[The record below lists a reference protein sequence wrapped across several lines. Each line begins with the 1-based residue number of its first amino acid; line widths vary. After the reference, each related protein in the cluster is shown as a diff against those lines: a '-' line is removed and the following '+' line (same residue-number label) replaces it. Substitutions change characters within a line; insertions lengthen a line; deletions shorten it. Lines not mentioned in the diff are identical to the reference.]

1 MDDKIV
7 SALND
12 LTLALDAVANAM
24 KDKSVKTD
32 SKKLLQGIN
41 NFDKKIEAIK
51 TGLQSIKKDTT
62 QILKNQ
68 ETLLKI
74 SKDKKSEKESKLFGD
89 VGEKKQK
96 IKDGVNTVLM
106 IAGAVLAIGLAF
118 KIIGKV
124 DFLSVI
130 ALSVAL
136 PLVAIAFDKIASIK
150 NLNKIN
156 KVNLFLVIVTMA
168 ASITVASWIM
178 HGIKPVSFAQG
189 LTAIFIS
196 GIFYLITLN
205 LHKIRL
211 ATLGTNVNEMKRM
224 GLVLLGISTA
234 IVASSYLFQ
243 LIKPVSFA
251 QGLTAIFISGI
262 FYLATLNLD
271 KIRLATLGTNASEMK
286 RMGLVLLGISAAIV
300 ASSYLFQLIKP
311 ITIAKALTAIAIS
324 AMFYLITLNLEK
336 IRMATL
342 FTTGEEMK
350 RMGMVLLGISAAI
363 VASSYLFSAIEPIT
377 LAKALTAIAIAA
389 ILSVISLSLPALALA
404 VKLVGIKEALLMPF
418 ILPSVAFAIALSSRM
433 IALGDYENNKY
444 PSLQWALGTS
454 LSILGFGL
462 NALLLGNEIMAEG
475 GLGGVIALG
484 VGLLAVE
491 GIALAIVGA
500 AKIFSNGEYTTYP
513 NFDWALGT
521 SLSILT
527 FGTGMLAL
535 GTFVAGTL
543 GGGLLVLALGSKA
556 INQVAKSIVDA
567 SVILKNGK
575 YEGGPNKN
583 WAEGVALAIGAFAP
597 VIKVLNT
604 GGILSIFKGGLKL
617 EDLTG
622 KNGVIRGISTAI
634 VEAAKNFN
642 KNKVGFEGTYPS
654 KEWAEGVGGAIG
666 AFAPVFE
673 LLKSRAPGFFDS
685 GLNISDFTGEDGLII
700 GIANAIIDAAGAF
713 NKASQGGDIFTGGPT
728 EQWATSISRALAAFQ
743 PAWDLLKQSDV
754 NTGTLRRTF
763 EAIADGMVYLAN
775 SIQGVNFTGNLP
787 EDFVAKMS
795 SNIKSYIAL
804 VDYLNEKDIVSFDIG
819 TIFGITSGISRLAN
833 DYDKLAKSVKSLGSA
848 LDSLDIDKIDT
859 LNSMTGNVVLMS
871 LMDPEQFEKM
881 MDALEAK
888 AGIFVKVADQLQEN
902 AERSSKNTTYGLGG
916 VGGGKAG
923 GPSAVET
930 KLDAI
935 VNNTAAISALATN
948 IGSLSLGIKDLN
960 SKFDK
965 FIGTFTK
972 RKTH

>member
-1 MDDKIV
+1 M

-41 NFDKKIEAIK
+41 NFDRKIEAIK

-74 SKDKKSEKESKLFGD
+74 SRDKKSEKETKIFGD

-118 KIIGKV
+118 KIIGQV

-130 ALSVAL
+130 ALSVSL
-136 PLVAIAFDKIASIK
+136 PLIAIAFDKIASIK

-156 KVNLFLVIVTMA
+156 KVDLFLTIVTMA
-168 ASITVASWIM
+168 TSITVASWIM
-178 HGIKPVSFAQG
+178 SQIMPISISQG
-189 LTAIFIS
+189 LTAILIAGTFAVIS
-196 GIFYLITLN
+196 FGIEQIA
-205 LHKIRL
+205 KGIKK
-211 ATLGTNVNEMKRM
+211 VNAQDLVKMP
-224 GLVLLGISTA
+224 LVLFSVGLSIA
-234 IVASSYLFQ
+234 LASSVMQFIMPIS
-243 LIKPVSFA
+243 IK
-251 QGLTAIFISGI
+251 QGLTAILIAGTFALIGMSIEKITKGIKDIKAEDVVEMPFILVT
-262 FYLATLNLD
+262 FAT
-271 KIRLATLGTNASEMK
+271 
-286 RMGLVLLGISAAIV
+286 AIM
-300 ASSYLFQLIKP
+300 ASSIIMQAIMP
-311 ITIAKALTAIAIS
+311 ITFRQGLTAIAIS
-324 AMFYLITLNLEK
+324 VILSIMSLSMPLLAMAVEK
-336 IRMATL
+336 VGIKKAALMVVVLPLLAT
-342 FTTGEEMK
+342 
-350 RMGMVLLGISAAI
+350 AI
-363 VASSYLFSAIEPIT
+363 MASSYILSATKEVDSGLLFNIVLQS
-377 LAKALTAIAIAA
+377 LAVSIMTVTIGGSIAFMNAVGLTPQKVGLGSISIVIIAAAIAA
-389 ILSVISLSLPALALA
+389 ASQILS
-404 VKLVGIKEALLMPF
+404 F
-418 ILPSVAFAIALSSRM
+418 
-433 IALGDYENNKY
+433 GDYTKY
-444 PSLQWALGTS
+444 PSLQWAIGSS
-454 LSILGFGL
+454 LAILGFGI
-462 NALLLGNEIMAEG
+462 NAMLLGEEI
-475 GLGGVIALG
+475 IALG
-484 VGLLAVE
+484 GLTGFLTLGAGLLAVE

-500 AKIFSNGEYTTYP
+500 AKIFSIGEYTTYP
-513 NFDWALGT
+513 SFDWALGT

-556 INQVAKSIVDA
+556 INQVAQSIVDA
-567 SVILKNGK
+567 SIILKNGK
-575 YEGGPNKN
+575 YEGGPSKD

-622 KNGVIRGISTAI
+622 EKGVIRGISTAI

-642 KNKVGFEGTYPS
+642 ENKVGFAGTYPS

-728 EQWATSISRALAAFQ
+728 EQWANSISRALTAFQ

-833 DYDKLAKSVKSLGSA
+833 DYDKLAKSVKSLGGA

-881 MDALEAK
+881 MDALESK

-902 AERSSKNTTYGLGG
+902 AERASKNTTYGLGG
-916 VGGGKAG
+916 VGGGKASG
-923 GPSAVET
+923 ASAVET

-972 RKTH
+972 RKTT